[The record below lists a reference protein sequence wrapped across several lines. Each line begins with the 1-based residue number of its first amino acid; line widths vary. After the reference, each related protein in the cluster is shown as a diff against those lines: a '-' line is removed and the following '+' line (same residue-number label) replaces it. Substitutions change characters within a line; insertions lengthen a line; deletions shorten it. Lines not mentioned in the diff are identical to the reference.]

1 MYVYEIVIASL
12 TFLAIVAIGGAVLS
26 GMAARRRE
34 IERRLSRTGGP
45 IESTAP
51 TREKQT
57 PLLGILYR
65 VGSSVAG
72 SGPSANLKEELTR
85 AGYHNASAATIY
97 LGAKIIL
104 LLGGLFGLA
113 VLLLFADVAY
123 IWVVCG
129 ALMGAAILSFV
140 PNMFVYL
147 QRQRRCREVRN
158 HLPDAV
164 DLLEVCVSSG
174 MGLDTAWNLVSDEIR
189 GVSRTLADEM
199 ALTNLEIHL
208 GSPRVTA
215 MRHLADRT
223 GVEDIA
229 SLVAVLI
236 QSERFG
242 TSVADA
248 LRSFASSMREIR
260 SSNAQESAEKMAVR
274 LLFPMVMFIFPAMLI
289 VLVGPAGMKLAE
301 MMSGR

>member
-1 MYVYEIVIASL
+1 MYEIVIASL

-26 GMAARRRE
+26 GMAARSRE

-45 IESTAP
+45 VQSDAP
-51 TREKQT
+51 RQEHT
-57 PLLGILYR
+57 PLLGVLHR
-65 VGSSVAG
+65 VGSAVAG
-72 SGPSANLKEELTR
+72 SGPSSNLKEELTR

-104 LLGGLFGLA
+104 LLGGLFGLTA
-113 VLLLFADVAY
+113 LLLVANTSY
-123 IWVVCG
+123 LWTAFG
-129 ALMGAAILSFV
+129 ALMGAAIVSFV

-274 LLFPMVMFIFPAMLI
+274 LLFPMVMFIFPAVLI

-301 MMSGR
+301 MMGGR

>member
-1 MYVYEIVIASL
+1 MYEIVIASL
-12 TFLAIVAIGGAVLS
+12 TFLAIVAIGGAILS
-26 GMAARRRE
+26 GAAARNRE

-45 IESTAP
+45 AP
-51 TREKQT
+51 TAAPRQRG
-57 PLLGILYR
+57 PGVLGFLHRI
-65 VGSSVAG
+65 GTAVAG

-104 LLGGLFGLA
+104 LIGGLFGLTV
-113 VLLLFADVAY
+113 VLLLAEVSY
-123 IWVVCG
+123 LWTTVS
-129 ALMGAAILSFV
+129 ALMGAAVVSFV
-140 PNMFVYL
+140 PNVIVFL

-248 LRSFASSMREIR
+248 LRSFASSMREVR
-260 SSNAQESAEKMAVR
+260 SSNAQEAAEKMAVR
-274 LLFPMVMFIFPAMLI
+274 LLFPMVLFIFPAVLI